1 MPIEPDTKDWTWVL
15 ARPCPECGY
24 VAADV
29 DRARLGALVRDN
41 AAAWQAVLA
50 RPEGLADRPSGDR
63 WSALEYAGH
72 IEDVYRIMDA
82 RLALMLA
89 EDDPAFA
96 NWDQDETAEE
106 RRYGEADPPALAAA
120 LGAAA
125 AVLADRYDA
134 VAGPT
139 WDRTGRRS
147 DGATFTVD
155 SLGRYMLHDLV
166 HHLDDVARG
175 FAVLGV
181 DRG

>member
-1 MPIEPDTKDWTWVL
+1 MPIVPDTKDWTWVL
-15 ARPCPECGY
+15 SRPCSECGF

-29 DRARLGALVRDN
+29 DRDRLGPLVRDN

-50 RPEGLADRPSGDR
+50 RPEGLADRPSDDR

-96 NWDQDETAEE
+96 NWDQDATADE
-106 RRYGEADPPALAAA
+106 RRYGRADPAE
-120 LGAAA
+120 LGAALDTA
-125 AVLADRYDA
+125 AGVLAARYET
-134 VAGPT
+134 VEGPA

-155 SLGRYMLHDLV
+155 SLGRYMLHDVV
-166 HHLDDVARG
+166 HHLDDVAKG
-175 FAVLGV
+175 FAALGV
-181 DRG
+181 ER

>member
-1 MPIEPDTKDWTWVL
+1 MPIVPDTKDWTWVL
-15 ARPCPECGY
+15 TCPCPECGY

-29 DRARLGALVRDN
+29 DRDRLGPLVRDN
-41 AAAWQAVLA
+41 AAAWQDVLA
-50 RPEGLADRPSGDR
+50 RPEGLADRPSDDR

-96 NWDQDETAEE
+96 NWDQDATADE
-106 RRYGEADPPALAAA
+106 RRYGKADPAELAAA
-120 LGAAA
+120 LDTAAG
-125 AVLADRYDA
+125 VLAARYETVD
-134 VAGPT
+134 GPA

-155 SLGRYMLHDLV
+155 SLGRYMLHDVV
-166 HHLDDVARG
+166 HHLDDVAKG
-175 FAVLGV
+175 FAALGV